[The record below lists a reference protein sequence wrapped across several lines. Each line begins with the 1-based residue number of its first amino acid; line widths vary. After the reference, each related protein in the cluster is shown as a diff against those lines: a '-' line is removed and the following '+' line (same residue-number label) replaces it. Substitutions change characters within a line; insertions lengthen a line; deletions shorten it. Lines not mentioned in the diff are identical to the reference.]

1 MKKRILLVCAL
12 AAGLS
17 GVNAQRWEPASQK
30 TSQIRKE
37 VEVQYSY
44 RVDLQSLRNILKDAV
59 ETGKG
64 AQAVTVSLP
73 TAEGKIE
80 RFAVYSD
87 PVMEKSLADKY
98 QLGSYVG
105 VGLDDPSKYLRFST
119 SPTEMQSMI
128 IKDGVFQFIEPI
140 TTDKQTY
147 GVFYKTNRTEGLHG
161 FECSTDEKGIDIK
174 SLESYGKKNLS
185 SVGITNRP
193 ASTKYR
199 TYRLAL
205 SVTGEYTQYFMTQ
218 AGVPATATDDEK
230 RVPALVAINNT
241 MSRVNGVFEK
251 DFGIKLLIQ
260 NFPNIIYT
268 NPATD
273 PYSAAAAGSGGA
285 WNLELQQALTA
296 QVTNANYDIGHL
308 FGASGG
314 GGNAGC
320 IGCICT
326 DPTTASSKAKGSGF
340 TSPGNAIPS
349 GDAFDI
355 DYVAHEMGHQLGGNH
370 TFSHASE
377 GSGVNIEPGGGT
389 TIMGYAGITQDNV
402 QANSN
407 AYFHYSSI
415 NQILNNLDAKTT
427 CGVAENITNNNAPVI
442 AALTPYTIPKGTAYY
457 LEASAT
463 DAQGDPINYTWE
475 QYDSVTAKGS
485 ISGDSGWGFITEGSI
500 ARSFTGTAS
509 GRRYFPSFPLVMA
522 GKLTNKATWETVS
535 YVPRV
540 LNYAVTARDT
550 NAQRPMLSSLET
562 TVTVGNDGPF
572 KFNGITDSTVLY
584 SNASNT
590 ILWDVANT
598 NAAPYNVSN
607 VKIEY
612 TTDLTNGA
620 SWTEL
625 VASTPNTGS
634 YSAQMP
640 SGLTGDIK
648 LRISAVGNIF
658 YAISPKVSV
667 AIAPTSSTAAP
678 AGVFAQ
684 DTEIFR
690 TSARLSW
697 NSVPGATYSINYRK
711 VGETNW
717 QNATSPTNSVSI
729 SGLEDETNY
738 ETQVA
743 AVVNSVAGAF
753 SSNYA
758 FKTKG
763 LRTGY
768 DYCLMTTGGNNM
780 NGAFY
785 SGLIGLNVGGLN
797 YSETTVAGVART
809 YLDFSADPTKT
820 VNLTKGTQ
828 YTGTFR
834 TLGNPSNYSD
844 WLEVWIDFNRNGIFE
859 ASEKVGSHSAVPVN
873 DPGTTGYKYHDG
885 SFTFTVPTSAYAGDK
900 TLRMRVATTFYNAA
914 SGPCGYPS
922 VASGP
927 SSIVSA
933 GGFRDFNVKISETLG
948 VNETKN
954 TKASEVSIYPNPAD
968 TFVEV
973 RNLKGKADYKIYTA
987 DGRLVQE
994 GKIDGR
1000 INVASLIKGM
1010 YVVTIKDEKDT
1021 YNTKLIKK

>member
-17 GVNAQRWEPASQK
+17 SFNAQRWTPASQK
-30 TSQIRKE
+30 TSEIRKE

-44 RVDLQSLRNILKDAV
+44 RLDLQSLRNTLKDAV

-64 AQAVTVSLP
+64 AQAVIISLP

-80 RFAVYSD
+80 KFAVYSD
-87 PVMEKSLADKY
+87 PVMEKSLADRY
-98 QLGSYVG
+98 QLGSYMGVG
-105 VGLDDPSKYLRFST
+105 VDDPSKYVRFST
-119 SPTEMQSMI
+119 SPNEMQSMI

-140 TTDKQTY
+140 STDKQTY
-147 GVFYKTNRTEGLHG
+147 GVFYKTKRTEGLHG
-161 FECSTDEKGIDIK
+161 FECSTDEKGLDIK
-174 SLESYGKKNLS
+174 SLEAFGKKNLS
-185 SVGITNRP
+185 HVGMTNRP

-205 SVTGEYTQYFMTQ
+205 SVTGEYTQYFLSQPGAPVT
-218 AGVPATATDDEK
+218 TTEDEK
-230 RVPALVAINNT
+230 KAVALAAINNT

-251 DFGIKLLIQ
+251 DFAIKLIVQDL
-260 NFPNIIYT
+260 PGIIYT
-268 NPATD
+268 NASTD
-273 PYSAAAAGSGGA
+273 PYSPATQMGS
-285 WNLELQQALTA
+285 WNLQLQQTLTS

-308 FGASGG
+308 FGATGG

-326 DPTTASSKAKGSGF
+326 DPATPATKAKGSGY
-340 TSPGNAIPS
+340 TSPANGKPF
-349 GDAFDI
+349 GDSFDI

-377 GSGVNIEPGGGT
+377 GSGVNVEPGGGT

-415 NQILNNLDAKTT
+415 NQILNNLDAKT
-427 CGVAENITNNNAPVI
+427 CGTSETIANNNAPVI
-442 AALTPYTIPKGTAYY
+442 SPLTAYTIPKGTAYY

-475 QYDSVTAKGS
+475 QYDTASSKAS

-500 ARSFTGTAS
+500 ARSFTGTTS
-509 GRRYFPSFPLVMA
+509 GRRYFPSLPLVMA

-540 LNYAVTARDT
+540 LQYAVTARDA

-572 KFNGITDSTVLY
+572 KFTGLTGSTSLY
-584 SNASNT
+584 NNAANT

-598 NAAPYNVSN
+598 NIAPYNAAN

-612 TTDLTNGA
+612 TTDLVNGTA
-620 SWTEL
+620 WTEL

-634 YSAQMP
+634 YTAQMP
-640 SGLTGDIK
+640 SGLTGNIK
-648 LRISAVGNIF
+648 LRISAIGNVF
-658 YAISPKVSV
+658 YAVSPTIKVE
-667 AIAPTSSTAAP
+667 AAPTVSTAAP
-678 AGVFAQ
+678 TGIFAL
-684 DTEIFR
+684 DTEISR

-697 NSVPGATYSINYRK
+697 NSFPGATYLINYRK
-711 VGETNW
+711 VGETAW
-717 QNATSPTNSVSI
+717 QNATSATSSVALSN
-729 SGLEDETNY
+729 LEDETNY
-738 ETQVA
+738 EAQVA
-743 AVVNSVAGAF
+743 AVVNNVPGAY
-753 SSNYA
+753 SSNYT

-780 NGAFY
+780 NGYYY
-785 SGLIGLNVGGLN
+785 SGLVSFKLANLNFSQTSIASL
-797 YSETTVAGVART
+797 ART
-809 YLDFSADPTKT
+809 YLDFSEDTSKL

-828 YTGTFR
+828 YTITYR
-834 TLGNPSNYSD
+834 NLGNADDYD
-844 WLEVWIDFNRNGIFE
+844 DFIEVWIDYNRNGVFE
-859 ASEKVGSHSAVPVN
+859 DSEKIGSSGDLPVN
-873 DPGTTGYKYHDG
+873 DPNSGYDYHDG
-885 SFTFTVPTSAYAGDK
+885 TFTFTVPSTAYAGDK
-900 TLRMRVATTFYNAA
+900 TLRMRVASTFFNPS

-922 VASGP
+922 VGVTGGG
-927 SSIVSA
+927 IISA
-933 GGFRDFNVKISETLG
+933 GGFRDFPVKITESLG
-948 VNETKN
+948 TDEVRV
-954 TKASEVSIYPNPAD
+954 TKASSEISIYPNPAD

-973 RNLKGKADYKIYTA
+973 KNLKGKADYKIYSA
-987 DGRLVQE
+987 DGRLVQA
-994 GKIDGR
+994 GQIDGQR

-1010 YVVTIKDEKDT
+1010 YVVTIKDDKNT